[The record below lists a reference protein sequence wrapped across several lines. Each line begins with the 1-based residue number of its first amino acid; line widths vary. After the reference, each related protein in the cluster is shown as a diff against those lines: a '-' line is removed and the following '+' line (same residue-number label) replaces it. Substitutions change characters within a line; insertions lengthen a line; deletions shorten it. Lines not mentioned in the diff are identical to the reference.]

1 MQQETS
7 RGTCPVGL
15 LPATFDAE
23 YVAGAVAPFL
33 LSSTYVGETP
43 SLPMIDL
50 ALSKENAVPAYMW
63 GMLYDRWAPNG
74 EQDGLSVFMQGYE
87 NRGPTTSGKRFTSQR

>member
-1 MQQETS
+1 MQQEPS

-15 LPATFDAE
+15 LSATFDAE

-50 ALSKENAVPAYMW
+50 TFEKLDLATAAKVPMNPGTVLDDNIA
-63 GMLYDRWAPNG
+63 
-74 EQDGLSVFMQGYE
+74 F
-87 NRGPTTSGKRFTSQR
+87 QRTA